1 LPWRCSAGS
10 SEKNNNKSTAAG
22 ASMTTKQ
29 QAANKITNG
38 RYGRCFGLGDTHGI
52 TGWISLQIEYL
63 KDIIVVGLNTYE
75 VLF

>member
-1 LPWRCSAGS
+1 
-10 SEKNNNKSTAAG
+10 
-22 ASMTTKQ
+22 MTTKQ